1 MEAPIAMPMF
11 QLLRPLRALSS
22 VLLACAFLGAV
33 GIPRS
38 GRMAFR
44 AYGSQ
49 EGLLHSSITTLAQ
62 DSAGFLWVG
71 TEGGAYQF
79 DGTTFRLWSLEEGLP
94 AAWVRAFAPEPEG
107 RLWIGTRAGLC
118 LLDRDGRIHR
128 LAADQVLA
136 KARIHALL
144 EDRGGRLWVA
154 SESGLFWEEGPGLF
168 APVPGWPGGPA
179 FSLAQGPEG
188 VWVGGTATVRRLDTS
203 GAWSALGTREGVPP
217 EPVKALLLDRAG
229 TLWLRTP
236 STIRRLLA
244 GTRTFGPLPGK
255 LPPLAVSFYEESL
268 VPDGGSGFFV
278 PTAKGLLQ
286 VDATGQWRLIDASR
300 GLPLGWANQALVDR
314 DGNLWVAS
322 QGLHRLMGSA
332 SWENFTQLDGLPAD
346 NTWGILRDH
355 AGVLWVDTSD
365 GLARMGSK
373 GPEPFPG
380 AQGLVCYA
388 LTEAPDGS
396 VWGGGEHPFLVR
408 IDPGRTRI
416 ERIPLPA
423 SPSLWIPVAL
433 RWDGPDS
440 LWIATSNAGLQ
451 HMVRRGVRWTFGP
464 AAIPG
469 LPPQGQVTAI
479 QPDAHGR
486 LWVAGEHGLAR
497 LDGTRWRTWGQ
508 DIGLKPAPVWA
519 MATLPDGTAWIA
531 YLEPMGLTHVD
542 LNGEVPRVLGHLG
555 RPQGLAS
562 DSVYSLASDAQG
574 RLWVGGPRGVQ
585 RVDSRGL
592 RLFKRADG
600 LVGTDCNP
608 FSTWVDPNGDIWFGT
623 TTGLLHHIPGL
634 GHAAVPLSAPL
645 ITSLR
650 LGRLD
655 WHRTIRGAWVL
666 DDVPSSDR
674 TLAVRFSSL
683 AFEYEGRLRYQTR
696 MIGLG
701 EDWMDTDV
709 REARYPALAPGSY
722 RLEVR
727 TLLDDDGAGPVTSVQ
742 FRILPPW
749 WQRWWAWILWLGVL
763 GVAAV
768 ASLRWR
774 TGRLRRR
781 TEELET
787 LVRERTGALELSN
800 LALTTISMTD
810 ALTGLRNRRYLAQE
824 LPPVLAVVQRLQRA
838 RLAGRIAESGP
849 ESCLVFALLDIDHFK
864 RVNDT
869 WGHAAGD
876 RALQQIAR
884 ILQREAR
891 ESDFLVRWGG
901 EEVLFVGHT
910 ADLDGAASV
919 VTRLHQAV
927 RDHSFDLETSA
938 PHRLTCSIGFSLF
951 PFQTEFPDGSP
962 WEEQVRIADR
972 CLYAAKHSGRDAWV
986 GVAGHSGS
994 ALGLVARFEQDPRE
1008 EIRRGAV
1015 DLRTSLAAED
1025 LVWKALL

>member
-1 MEAPIAMPMF
+1 
-11 QLLRPLRALSS
+11 
-22 VLLACAFLGAV
+22 
-33 GIPRS
+33 
-38 GRMAFR
+38 MAFR

-62 DSAGFLWVG
+62 DSAGFLWIG

-94 AAWVRAFAPEPEG
+94 AAWVRAFAPEPDG

-128 LAADQVLA
+128 LAPDQALA
-136 KARIHALL
+136 KARIRALL
-144 EDRGGRLWVA
+144 VDHGGRLWVA
-154 SESGLFWEEGPGLF
+154 SESGLFWEEGAGLF
-168 APVPGWPGGPA
+168 TPVPGWPGGPA
-179 FSLAQGPEG
+179 YSLIQGPDG
-188 VWVGGTATVRRLDTS
+188 VWAGTNGSVRRLDAS
-203 GAWSALGTREGVPP
+203 GAWAALGPQEGVPA
-217 EPVKALLLDRAG
+217 EPVKAMLVDRAG
-229 TLWLRTP
+229 TLWIRTP
-236 STIRRLLA
+236 STIRMLRA
-244 GTRTFGPLPGK
+244 GVRAFTPLPGN
-255 LPPLAVSFYEESL
+255 LPPLAISFYEESL
-268 VPDGGSGFFV
+268 VPDGGADFFV

-286 VDATGQWRLIDASR
+286 VESSGRWRMIDASR

-346 NTWGILRDH
+346 STWGLLRDH

-365 GLARMGSK
+365 GLARMGPK

-380 AQGLVCYA
+380 GHGLVCYA
-388 LTEAPDGS
+388 LAEAPDGS
-396 VWGGGEHPFLVR
+396 LWGGGEHPFLVR

-416 ERIPLPA
+416 EHIPLPA
-423 SPSLWIPVAL
+423 SPSLWLPVAL

-440 LWIATSNAGLQ
+440 LWIATTDAGLQ
-451 HMVRRGVRWTFGP
+451 HMVRRGGQWAFQP
-464 AAIPG
+464 AEIPG
-469 LPPQGQVTAI
+469 LSPQGQVTAL
-479 QPDAHGR
+479 QQDTHGR
-486 LWVAGEHGLAR
+486 LWVAGDHGLAR
-497 LDGTRWRTWGQ
+497 FDGTTWRSWGQ

-519 MATLPDGTAWIA
+519 MASLPDGTAWIA

-542 LNGEVPRVLGHLG
+542 LNGNAPRVLGHLG
-555 RPQGLAS
+555 RAQGLAS
-562 DSVYSLASDAQG
+562 DSVYSLASDGQG

-585 RVDSRGL
+585 RVDARGL

-623 TTGLLHHIPGL
+623 TTGLLHHIPDL
-634 GHAAVPLSAPL
+634 GHAAAPLSAPL

-655 WHRTIRGAWVL
+655 WHQAIQGTWVL
-666 DDVPSSDR
+666 DDVASSDR
-674 TLAVRFSSL
+674 TLSVRFSSL
-683 AFEYEGRLRYQTR
+683 AYEYEGRLRYQTR

-727 TLLDDDGAGPVTSVQ
+727 TLLDDDGVGPVTSVQ
-742 FRILPPW
+742 FRILHPW
-749 WQRWWAWILWLGVL
+749 WQRWWAWTLWLGLVGL
-763 GVAAV
+763 GAAGY
-768 ASLRWR
+768 LHWR
-774 TGRLRRR
+774 TRRLRNR
-781 TEELET
+781 TEALES

-824 LPPVLAVVQRLQRA
+824 LPPALALVQRLQRA
-838 RLAGRIAESGP
+838 HLAGRIADPGP
-849 ESCLVFALLDIDHFK
+849 ESRLVFAMLDLDHFK
-864 RVNDT
+864 QVNDT

-876 RALQQIAR
+876 RALEQLAH

-901 EEVLFVGHT
+901 EEILFVGHT
-910 ADLDGAASV
+910 SDLDGAASV
-919 VTRLHQAV
+919 AARLHQAV
-927 RDHSFDLETSA
+927 RDHVFDLETSA

-951 PFQTEFPDGSP
+951 PFQTELPESTS
-962 WEEQVRIADR
+962 WEDQVRIADR
-972 CLYAAKHSGRDAWV
+972 CLYTAKRSGRDAWV
-986 GVAGHSGS
+986 GIAGRPGQPV
-994 ALGLVARFEQDPRE
+994 GLAQRFDQDPAG
-1008 EIRRGAV
+1008 EITQGTV
-1015 DLRTSLAAED
+1015 DLRSSLD
-1025 LVWKALL
+1025 PGCLVWWTP